1 MTFRDPE
8 GRFSLHLPSGWLAKP
23 DPEAGGVE
31 VYHPDGAGTL
41 HLLGFAGNPDDF
53 LDPAEELY
61 AFLDEQGV
69 ELQDE
74 EVEDLELSDD
84 AELAYTEYVA
94 ETDDEEDDEP
104 TFHIMAVAT
113 SPGTLVFASYTCPA
127 GEEDRERGTVLSTLG
142 SLRLG
147 DNT

>member
-1 MTFRDPE
+1 
-8 GRFSLHLPSGWLAKP
+8 
-23 DPEAGGVE
+23 
-31 VYHPDGAGTL
+31 
-41 HLLGFAGNPDDF
+41 
-53 LDPAEELY
+53 
-61 AFLDEQGV
+61 
-69 ELQDE
+69 
-74 EVEDLELSDD
+74 VEDLELADD